1 MIFAENFKKRL
12 RNIYSTVEA
21 IDFCVCV
28 MYYINLLKLSEMI
41 TGRNEILSVPALYR
55 ETKVEARE
63 YFQENVLFLV
73 FFCLKAAKNARCYS
87 NLIYVT

>member
-1 MIFAENFKKRL
+1 MRKAPA
-12 RNIYSTVEA
+12 TAEA
-21 IDFCVCV
+21 IDFYVDV
-28 MYYINLLKLSEMI
+28 MYHIKLLKLSEMI
-41 TGRNEILSVPALYR
+41 KGRNEILSVPAFNK

-73 FFCLKAAKNARCYS
+73 FFCLKAAKNVRCYM